1 MKKRKQLIELI
12 TKHLETIKY
21 KRNNNYEEYSLQD
34 LIKVCSIYQ
43 ISI

>member
-1 MKKRKQLIELI
+1 MKKRQQLIELI
-12 TKHLETIKY
+12 SKHLEIIKY

-34 LIKVCSIYQ
+34 LIKTFHIYK